1 VDRTATTEG
10 TQTTEEAGGVIMGW
24 GNPPK
29 KTKGILP
36 STKIKNDK
44 AERNS
49 KNGAAHASKVA
60 KGKNW

>member
-1 VDRTATTEG
+1 
-10 TQTTEEAGGVIMGW
+10 MGW